1 MRAPAGRQASAV
13 AVLRCAADRESPLN
27 TRLIARGIVAGAIGG
42 LVAFL
47 FGWICG
53 DAGGVAVAVVSFGA
67 AMGALL
73 AAAFAATYGRVYPV
87 RPGAAALL
95 LAGDAFTSLSLV
107 PSIKYAPAL
116 SSEAIISQRNGLYL
130 LMVGLS
136 VALVIGTVTLG
147 RLITR
152 HLGTGNATFISAS
165 LYLAGIAAAK
175 WLLPTVREVPAG
187 FSGHA
192 FMLRDLGT
200 QLVLWATVAVLFAR
214 LAGHLLD
221 AQALSA
227 PRATSCR
234 NASWQTK
241 PR

>member
-1 MRAPAGRQASAV
+1 
-13 AVLRCAADRESPLN
+13 VLRCAADRESPLN

-53 DAGGVAVAVVSFGA
+53 DAGGVAVGVVSFGA

-87 RPGAAALL
+87 RPGAAAL